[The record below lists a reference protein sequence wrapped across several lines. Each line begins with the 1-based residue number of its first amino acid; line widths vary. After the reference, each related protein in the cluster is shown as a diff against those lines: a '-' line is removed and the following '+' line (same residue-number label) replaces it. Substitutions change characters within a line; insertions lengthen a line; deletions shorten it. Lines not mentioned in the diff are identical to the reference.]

1 MAGRFRRFVRIGA
14 YRVAVLWPLVTL
26 LAIAAVTL
34 LTGWL
39 VDRALQRLSARHP
52 SETVWAPLR
61 RCRVPIQLV
70 VATGLLLGLGWVV
83 HPGRD
88 LRHVMLLALIASIGW
103 LVVRIDAAVLT
114 AALARYETVVD
125 DPARLQRVRTQ
136 LSILRRVLSALI
148 AVVTVAVMLLT
159 FGTMRAI
166 GTSLLAS
173 AGIIGIVAGIAAQNT
188 LGNFFAGLQI
198 AFGDTVRIGDT
209 VVVDGQQGIVE
220 EITLVCL
227 VVRLWDD
234 RRLVVPV
241 SYFVA
246 RPFENWTRRDPA
258 LLASVLL
265 HLDHTVPVPELRMRL
280 REVLAASPHWDGRDS
295 ALVVFDSTPS
305 TVLLRATMTAA
316 DPAAAFALRC
326 TVREELIAFLRDRH
340 PHALPRVRTGD

>member
-1 MAGRFRRFVRIGA
+1 M
-14 YRVAVLWPLVTL
+14 AVLWPLVSL

-34 LTGWL
+34 VVGWL
-39 VDRALQRLSARHP
+39 VDRGLQRLSARHP
-52 SETVWAPLR
+52 NELLWTPLR
-61 RCRVPIQLV
+61 RCRVPLQLV
-70 VATGLLLGLGWVV
+70 VATGLLLGAGSVV

-88 LRHVMLLALIASIGW
+88 LGHLVLLALIASVGW
-103 LVVRIDAAVLT
+103 LLVRIDAAALT
-114 AALARYETVVD
+114 AVLARYEVVAG

-136 LSILRRVLSALI
+136 LGMLRRVLSALI
-148 AVVTVAVMLLT
+148 AVVTIAVMLLT
-159 FGTMRAI
+159 FGAMRAV

-209 VVVDGQQGIVE
+209 VVVDGQQGTVE
-220 EITLVCL
+220 EITLVYL

-265 HLDHTVPVPELRMRL
+265 HVDHTVPVPELRERL
-280 REVLAASPHWDGRDS
+280 REVLTTSPHWDGRDS

-316 DPAAAFALRC
+316 GPAEAFALRC
-326 TVREELIAFLRDRH
+326 TVREELVAFLRDRH
-340 PHALPRVRTGD
+340 PHALPRLRTGDRPTGD